1 MPGRS
6 AGLRKLDSESLYYSC
21 QVCSNH
27 VGYFNK
33 REQQGETGSLVL
45 RLLLRP
51 SLSSPS
57 SSSRVTLSIHTH
69 THTLHGFRLRLYRD
83 FDDPVTLCVFACSF
97 SPMLKILGSPRIQ
110 MEIRIFFAGNPVST
124 IVDLSMLSFRLAASA

>member
-69 THTLHGFRLRLYRD
+69 THTPRLPSTVYVYIATSMIPLR
-83 FDDPVTLCVFACSF
+83 CVSSRVAFHRC
-97 SPMLKILGSPRIQ
+97 
-110 MEIRIFFAGNPVST
+110 
-124 IVDLSMLSFRLAASA
+124 